1 MNKILKKMKQK
12 FNKMREKITGM
23 EVILRILTILLV
35 AILVYFSE
43 KTEREIIT
51 VVGFAITFIISI
63 YMHKHFLTITTLF
76 YLVASSQELYSGVEK
91 PPIIDTYWFIGN
103 CFLIISIVT
112 FAYRLIFKYK
122 IIEHDDNKAK

>member
-12 FNKMREKITGM
+12 LNNIREKITGM

-35 AILVYFSE
+35 AFLVYFSE

-51 VVGFAITFIISI
+51 VVGFAIAFIISI

>member
-12 FNKMREKITGM
+12 FNKIREKITGM

-35 AILVYFSE
+35 AFLVYFSE

-51 VVGFAITFIISI
+51 VVGFAIAFIISI